1 MKPPWRCSSVV
12 EHLIHIQEVDSSIL
26 SIATIPNVRIF
37 ICMEKLT
44 LTKEQLFRVIHL
56 NEAENKG
63 TSEDSNIVDMISTL
77 LHSRSQVHIFHW
89 QTKSQSSF
97 AEHMAL
103 GGYYDEIGELIDG
116 IVESYQG
123 KHDLLTGYKTIK
135 MVDYKSTEQLI
146 SYFKELDDNI
156 EKNRKGVKES
166 YIQNQID
173 TIQELIYST
182 LYKLRF
188 LK

>member
-1 MKPPWRCSSVV
+1 MDKKV
-12 EHLIHIQEVDSSIL
+12 
-26 SIATIPNVRIF
+26 
-37 ICMEKLT
+37 T
-44 LTKEQLFRVIHL
+44 LTKEQLFKVMNL
-56 NEAENKG
+56 NEVEIKKEEKTETG
-63 TSEDSNIVDMISTL
+63 DIVDMIATL
-77 LHSRSQVHIFHW
+77 LHSRSQAHIFHW

-103 GGYYDEIGELIDG
+103 GNYYDEIVELIDG

-123 KHDLLTGYKTIK
+123 KYEIITGYKTVE

-146 SYFKELDDNI
+146 SYFRELDSNI
-156 EKNRKGVKES
+156 EKNRKGIKES

-173 TIQELIYST
+173 GLQELIFST